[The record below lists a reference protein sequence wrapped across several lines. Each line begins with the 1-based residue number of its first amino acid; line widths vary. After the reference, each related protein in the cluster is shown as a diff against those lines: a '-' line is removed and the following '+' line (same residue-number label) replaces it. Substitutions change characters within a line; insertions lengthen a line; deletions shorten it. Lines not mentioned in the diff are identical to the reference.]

1 MLSNTTVKIFALSL
15 SLLVLSSCVLNT
27 VNLKPSPD
35 EYSNLIDT
43 PVYVKKAPDTDLIDY
58 QNELDQCRTA
68 SGIKANR
75 MSKVGI
81 GFGSYLALG
90 GLYIIATA
98 SGVFAPVYVAAGT
111 VGGLLGGSTILVTT
125 ATEDYR
131 EYQSLEKC
139 LEDKGHD
146 VIFYDAT
153 NSEN

>member
-90 GLYIIATA
+90 GLYTIATA
-98 SGVFAPVYVAAGT
+98 SGVFAPIYVAAGT
-111 VGGLLGGSTILVTT
+111 VGGVLGGTTIFVTN
-125 ATEDYR
+125 ATKEFR
-131 EYQSLEKC
+131 EYSGLEKC
-139 LEDKGHD
+139 LEKKGHD
-146 VIFYDAT
+146 VVFYDAKKAKQ
-153 NSEN
+153 